1 MNCALSLTQT
11 SMQTP
16 GDVCQALGLSRASL
30 YRALTPASPE
40 ARPKTGPDSY
50 NASERTPSC
59 RSLSGAE
66 RQEVLDILCSERF
79 ADSSPPQV
87 YATLLDEGQ
96 FACSVSTMYRLLRQ
110 HGQSRERRNQLTH
123 PVYARPELLATR
135 PNQVWSW
142 DITKLLGPA
151 KWTYYYLY
159 VILDVFS
166 RIVVGWTLAYRE
178 SAAIAEELIAQTC
191 SKQAIAPGALTIHA
205 DRGSSMTSK
214 PVAFLLADL
223 GVTKTH
229 SRPHTS
235 NDNPF
240 SESHFKTMKYRP
252 EFPSRFESI
261 EEARAFCQVFFAWYN
276 AEHRHSGIAMLT
288 PETVHYGRAEQVIA
302 ARAAVLDQ
310 AYAAHPERFVRRPPV
325 PQALS
330 SAVWINPPQN
340 SGTDKNGTK

>member
-11 SMQTP
+11 NRETP
-16 GDVCQALGLSRASL
+16 RDVCQALGLSRASF
-30 YRALTPASPE
+30 YRALTGVSA
-40 ARPKTGPDSY
+40 
-50 NASERTPSC
+50 NAPQPIQAQPRTSC
-59 RSLSGAE
+59 RSLTSAE
-66 RQEVLDILCSERF
+66 RQGVLDILYSERF
-79 ADSSPPQV
+79 ADVAPPQV

-110 HGQSRERRNQLTH
+110 RGQSRERRNQLTH
-123 PVYARPELLATR
+123 PVYARPELLANR

-178 SAAIAEELIAQTC
+178 SGALAEELIDQTC
-191 SKQAIAPGALTIHA
+191 TKQAIAPQTLTIHA
-205 DRGSSMTSK
+205 DQGSSMTSK

-252 EFPSRFESI
+252 DFPSRFASI
-261 EEARAFCQVFFAWYN
+261 EEGRAFCQAFFGWYN
-276 AEHRHSGIAMLT
+276 GQHRHSGIAMLT
-288 PETVHYGRAEQVIA
+288 PEMVHYGRAEQVIA
-302 ARAAVLDQ
+302 ARAVVLAG
-310 AYAAHPERFVRRPPV
+310 AYAAHPERFVHQQPV
-325 PQALS
+325 PQTLS
-330 SAVWINPPQN
+330 SAVWINPPLDR
-340 SGTDKNGTK
+340 GTNEKAPTK

>member
-11 SMQTP
+11 RTEAP
-16 GDVCQALGLSRASL
+16 GDVCQALGLSRASF
-30 YRALTPASPE
+30 YRALTGPAAGAPE
-40 ARPKTGPDSY
+40 AGQRPP
-50 NASERTPSC
+50 RTSC
-59 RSLSGAE
+59 RSLTSTE
-66 RQEVLDILCSERF
+66 RDDVIDVLHSERF
-79 ADSSPPQV
+79 TDMAVPQV
-87 YATLLDEGQ
+87 YATLLDEGR

-110 HGQSRERRNQLTH
+110 RGETRERRNQLTH

-135 PNQVWSW
+135 PNEVWSW
-142 DITKLLGPA
+142 DITKLLGPV

-191 SKQAIAPGALTIHA
+191 HKQAIAPGSLTVHA

-252 EFPSRFESI
+252 EFPSRFASI
-261 EEARAFCQVFFAWYN
+261 EEARAFCQAFFAWYN
-276 AEHRHSGIAMLT
+276 AQHRHSGIAMLT
-288 PETVHYGRAEQVIA
+288 PETVHYGKAEQAIA
-302 ARAAVLDQ
+302 ARAAVLAR
-310 AYAAHPERFVRRPPV
+310 AYAAHPERFVRKPPV
-325 PQALS
+325 PQALP
-330 SAVWINPPQN
+330 SAVWINPPLK
-340 SGTDKNGTK
+340 SGADEKGTK